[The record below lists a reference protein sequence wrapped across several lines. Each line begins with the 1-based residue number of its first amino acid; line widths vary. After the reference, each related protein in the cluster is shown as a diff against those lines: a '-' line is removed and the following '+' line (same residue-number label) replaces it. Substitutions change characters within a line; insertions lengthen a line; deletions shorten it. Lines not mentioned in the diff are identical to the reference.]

1 MRTSTS
7 QSQKFQSLPKVTTI
21 TMCGSDIFLGIIA
34 VLFPPIAGKRSPI
47 ASLTPSSVWVK
58 RGICS
63 ADSLIN
69 LALCCLGFLPG
80 LLHAWYII
88 ASYPDPSSDYE
99 GLGQHDPEAGGATYF
114 VVAQG
119 PPGGAQGAQR
129 AQGSQNG
136 YGTVAA
142 PQNQFP
148 GQQQSGTVNS
158 FPQPRAQLKPKSAG
172 RSERPGPEAGAGSSR
187 GEEVPPSYQEAVKG
201 DHKVQT

>member
-1 MRTSTS
+1 
-7 QSQKFQSLPKVTTI
+7 
-21 TMCGSDIFLGIIA
+21 MCGSDIFLGIIA
-34 VLFPPIAGKRSPI
+34 VLFPPIA
-47 ASLTPSSVWVK
+47 VWVK

-88 ASYPDPSSDYE
+88 ASYPDPSYDYE
-99 GLGQHDPEAGGATYF
+99 SVGQHDPEAGGVTYF

-119 PPGGAQGAQR
+119 PPGSAQGAQR
-129 AQGSQNG
+129 AQGSQSG

-158 FPQPRAQLKPKSAG
+158 FPQPKAQLKSKSAG
-172 RSERPGPEAGAGSSR
+172 RSERPRPEAGAGPSQ

-201 DHKVQT
+201 DHKVQTQE